1 MQMKKIFW
9 QRKFLGGMAVSAMA
23 LSLLAGC
30 GKKDEPIAQAEKK
43 DAAKGIA
50 APSIAETKAIAEE
63 AFIYGLPLVMNY
75 AVMYEYAVDRN
86 SGQFKAPFNEIK
98 NEARVFTYKDTAIV
112 TPNSDT
118 PYSLLWLD
126 LRAEPMVLSVPAV
139 EKSRYY
145 SVMLCDGNTF
155 NYGYIGSRATGNEAG
170 DYLVV
175 GPDWKG
181 ETPAGIKKVFQ
192 SSTQF
197 SLAAYRTQLFNP
209 ADMPK
214 VVKVQ
219 AGYKVQPLSAYLKQP
234 APPAA
239 PAINFPK
246 IDNEMVKTNFFEYLD
261 FALQFAPVGPE
272 EKAIRAKLASIGIG
286 AGKTFDFKD
295 LSVEHKAEVLLGMKE
310 GETKVEQYLASGQKD
325 VNGWKIGSLFGDR
338 AFFNGDWLK
347 RAAAA
352 KGGIYGNDGVEAM
365 YPLTKTLAN
374 GEPLDGS
381 KNNYTLTFAA
391 KEFPPVNAFWSVTMY
406 DGKTQFLIENPIN
419 RYLINSPML
428 PGMKKNPDGSLTL
441 YIQNKSPGKDK
452 ESNWLPAPDGPI
464 YLVMRLYWPKTEPP
478 SILPPGEGTWNP
490 PGLVQVK

>member
-1 MQMKKIFW
+1 VRAK
-9 QRKFLGGMAVSAMA
+9 RRFLSGVLGIAIG
-23 LSLLAGC
+23 LGLLGGC
-30 GKKDEPIAQAEKK
+30 GKKNDPINQAEKK
-43 DAAKGIA
+43 DKDKPGIA
-50 APSIAETKAIAEE
+50 EIKAIAEE
-63 AFIYGLPLVMNY
+63 GFIYGLPIVMNY
-75 AVMYEYAVDRN
+75 AVMYEYAVDKN
-86 SGQFKAPFNEIK
+86 SGQFKAPFNQIF

-118 PYSLLWLD
+118 PYSFLWMD

-145 SVMLCDGNTF
+145 AVQLEDDNTF
-155 NYGYIGSRATGNEAG
+155 NFGYIGSRATGNDAG
-170 DYLVV
+170 DYMVV

-181 ETPAGIKKVFQ
+181 ETPAGIKKVFR

-197 SLAAYRTQLFNP
+197 ALAGYRTQLFNP

-234 APPAA
+234 APAAA

-246 IDNEMVKTNFFEYLD
+246 IDKEMVKTNFLEYLD
-261 FALQFAPVGPE
+261 FALQFAPAGPE
-272 EKAIRAKLASIGIG
+272 EQAIRAKLARIGIG

-295 LSVEHKAEVLLGMKE
+295 LSLEHKAEVALGMKD
-310 GETKVEQYLASGQKD
+310 GEAKVTQAADNLGKD
-325 VNGWKIGSLFGDR
+325 INGWKVSSPFGDR
-338 AFFNGDWLK
+338 AFFNGDWLL
-347 RAAAA
+347 RAAGA
-352 KGGIYGNDGVEAM
+352 KAGIYGNDAVEAT
-365 YPLTKTLAN
+365 YPMTKTLAN

-441 YIQNKSPGKDK
+441 HIQNKSPGKDK

-464 YLVMRLYWPKTEPP
+464 YLVMRIYWPKTEPP
-478 SILPPGEGTWNP
+478 SILPPGEGTWQP
-490 PGLVQVK
+490 PAIVVAK